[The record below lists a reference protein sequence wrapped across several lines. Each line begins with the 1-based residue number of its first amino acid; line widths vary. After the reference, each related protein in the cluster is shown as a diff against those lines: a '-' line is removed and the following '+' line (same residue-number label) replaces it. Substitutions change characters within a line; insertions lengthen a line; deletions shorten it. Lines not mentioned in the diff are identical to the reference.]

1 MFGVDLFV
9 MGIVFTGMQLT
20 GFSLLV
26 LFYIVEGSYN
36 IVERRMANKKEFVAN
51 DEEYQRLWGD
61 KKHNGRHKMMMKRTN
76 LGPGS
81 EPVFHAFIY
90 APNVNKSI
98 DLSKLS

>member
-1 MFGVDLFV
+1 MWMFGVDLFV

-51 DEEYQRLWGD
+51 DEEYPRL
-61 KKHNGRHKMMMKRTN
+61 
-76 LGPGS
+76 
-81 EPVFHAFIY
+81 
-90 APNVNKSI
+90 
-98 DLSKLS
+98 